1 MNKEKSSNKTN
12 IYNLIKTGKDLL
24 AEIKRRKSCP
34 LYSYNNGKIVHKK
47 QLEFHK
53 NLKRNRWVFGGN
65 RSGKTECGAVETIWL
80 ARGIHPFRENKKD
93 VFGWVV
99 SLSTK
104 VQKEVAQEKILKY
117 LDKSFI
123 EEIIMNTG
131 KKNSPE
137 YGVIDT
143 IVIKNV
149 FGGLSRISFKS
160 CEEGR
165 EKFQGTS
172 LDFVW
177 FDEEP
182 PEDIYNECKM
192 RVLDK
197 CGDIFGTMTPL
208 KGQTYIYDEIYL
220 NSNNDPE
227 VFCLFMEWA
236 DNPYLNGDELK
247 RLTFSMSEEEL
258 TSRRYGRFLSNN
270 KSMVYKEFD
279 PQVHI
284 IEPFSVPIEYYDKI
298 SIDPGLNNPL
308 SAHFYACDYDGN
320 IYVIAEHFEAGK
332 TVDYHANKIISI
344 AKSLNWPS
352 RRDGKY
358 EALIDSAANQK
369 TLASNKSVTELFFEN
384 GIAVNPNVN
393 KDLFTGIS
401 RVKTYL
407 KNAEGKA
414 RLFIFSSC
422 VNLIREIKSY
432 YWGEGDKPVK
442 QDDHALDELRYY
454 IMSRPEPPIIKQEKT
469 LIQKNKEKLYK
480 QILKRRKI

>member
-1 MNKEKSSNKTN
+1 MKNRKN
-12 IYNLIKTGKDLL
+12 IENQIKQIKDFLN
-24 AEIKRRKSCP
+24 EISRRKNSF
-34 LYSYNNGKIVHKK
+34 LGKYNTGKIVHKK

-53 NLKRNRWVFGGN
+53 SLKRNRWVFGGN
-65 RSGKTECGAVETIWL
+65 RSGKTECGAVESVWL

-104 VQKEVAQEKILKY
+104 VQKEVAQDKILKY
-117 LDKSFI
+117 LDKQYIS
-123 EEIIMNTG
+123 EIIMNTG
-131 KKNSPE
+131 KKTSPE

-143 IVIKNV
+143 IVVKNS

-208 KGQTYIYDEIYL
+208 KGQTYIYDQIYL
-220 NSNNDPE
+220 NSHNDPE
-227 VFCLFMEWA
+227 VFSIFMEWA
-236 DNPYLNGDELK
+236 DNPYLSKDELK
-247 RLTFSMSEEEL
+247 RLTSSMSEEEL
-258 TSRRYGRFLSNN
+258 ISRRYGKFLQNN
-270 KSMVYKEFD
+270 KGMVYKEFD
-279 PQVHI
+279 PNVHVI
-284 IEPFSVPIEYYDKI
+284 DPFEIPHEYYDQI

-320 IYVIAEHFEAGK
+320 IYVIAEHFEAQK
-332 TVDYHANKIISI
+332 DVQYHSEKLKEIAIS
-344 AKSLNWPS
+344 LDWPF
-352 RRDGKY
+352 RKDGKL

-369 TLASNKSVTELFFEN
+369 TLSGNKSVTELFFEN
-384 GIAVNPNVN
+384 GIAVNPKVN
-393 KDLFTGIS
+393 KDLFSGINK
-401 RVKTYL
+401 VKSYL
-407 KNAEGKA
+407 KNADGKA
-414 RLFIFSSC
+414 KLFIFSNC
-422 VNLIREIKSY
+422 TNLIREIKSY
-432 YWGEGDKPVK
+432 YWGKGDNPVK
-442 QDDHALDELRYY
+442 YDDHCLDELRYY
-454 IMSRPEPPIIKQEKT
+454 IMSRPENIKPKPEKSE
-469 LIQKNKEKLYK
+469 IQKNKEKLYRE
-480 QILKRRKI
+480 IRRNRRF

>member
-1 MNKEKSSNKTN
+1 MKNKETIITEIKQ
-12 IYNLIKTGKDLL
+12 IQNLINELSRRKHCPLNSYNTGK
-24 AEIKRRKSCP
+24 I
-34 LYSYNNGKIVHKK
+34 IHKK

-65 RSGKTECGAVETIWL
+65 RSGKTECGAVECIWM
-80 ARGIHPFRENKKD
+80 ARGIHPYRTNKKD

-104 VQKEVAQEKILKY
+104 VQKEVAQDKILKY
-117 LDKSFI
+117 LDKAYI
-123 EEIIMNTG
+123 EEIIMNSG

-143 IVIKNV
+143 IVIKNI

-208 KGQTYIYDEIYL
+208 KGQTYIYDQIYL
-220 NSNNDPE
+220 NSQNDPE
-227 VFCLFMEWA
+227 VYCQFMEWA
-236 DNPYLNGDELK
+236 DNPYLSQEELK
-247 RLTFSMSEEEL
+247 RLTASMSEEEL
-258 TSRRYGRFLSNN
+258 TARRYGKFLCNN
-270 KSMVYKEFD
+270 KSAVYKEFN
-279 PQVHI
+279 PEIHI
-284 IEPFSVPIEYYDKI
+284 IEPFNISPDFYDQI

-320 IYVIAEHFEAGK
+320 IYVIAEHFEAEK
-332 TVDYHANKIISI
+332 NVEYHANKIIQI
-344 AKSLNWPS
+344 AKSLGWKS
-352 RRDGKY
+352 RKDGRY

-369 TLASNKSVTELFFEN
+369 TLASNKSVTELFFEH

-393 KDLFTGIS
+393 KDLFAGIS

-407 KNAEGKA
+407 KNAEGKSK
-414 RLFIFSSC
+414 LFIFSSC
-422 VNLIREIKSY
+422 TNLIREIKSY

-442 QDDHALDELRYY
+442 TDDHALDELRYY
-454 IMSRPEPPIIKQEKT
+454 IMSRPESPIAHKEKT
-469 LIQKNKEKLYK
+469 EIQKNKEKLYK
-480 QILKRRKI
+480 QILKNRKFK

>member
-1 MNKEKSSNKTN
+1 MQKNNTKLQELICSATSIYEEINKRKNSPLSK
-12 IYNLIKTGKDLL
+12 YNTGK
-24 AEIKRRKSCP
+24 I
-34 LYSYNNGKIVHKK
+34 IHKK
-47 QLEFHK
+47 QVEFHK
-53 NLKRNRWVFGGN
+53 SQKRNRWVFGGN
-65 RSGKTECGAVETIWL
+65 RSGKTECGAVESVWM
-80 ARGIHPFRENKKD
+80 ARGIHPYRENKNN

-104 VQKEVAQEKILKY
+104 VQKEVAQDKILKY
-117 LDKSFI
+117 LDKQYI
-123 EEIIMNTG
+123 QEIIMNSG

-208 KGQTYIYDEIYL
+208 KGQTYIYDQIYL

-227 VFCLFMEWA
+227 VFNIFMEWA
-236 DNPYLNGDELK
+236 DNPYLSKEELN

-258 TSRRYGRFLSNN
+258 TSRRFGKFLSNN

-279 PQVHI
+279 PQIHI
-284 IEPFSVPIEYYDKI
+284 IEPFPIPQEFYDQI

-332 TVDYHANKIISI
+332 TVDYHAQKIIEI
-344 AKSLNWPS
+344 AKSLGWKP
-352 RRDGKY
+352 RKDGRY

-393 KDLFTGIS
+393 KDLFSGIS
-401 RVKTYL
+401 RVKAYL
-407 KNAEGKA
+407 KNADGIS

-422 VNLIREIKSY
+422 TNLIREIKGY

-442 QDDHALDELRYY
+442 DDDHALDELRYY
-454 IMSRPEPPIIKQEKT
+454 IMSRPEAPIVKNEKSE
-469 LIQKNKEKLYK
+469 IQKNKEKLYK
-480 QILKRRKI
+480 QILRNRKF